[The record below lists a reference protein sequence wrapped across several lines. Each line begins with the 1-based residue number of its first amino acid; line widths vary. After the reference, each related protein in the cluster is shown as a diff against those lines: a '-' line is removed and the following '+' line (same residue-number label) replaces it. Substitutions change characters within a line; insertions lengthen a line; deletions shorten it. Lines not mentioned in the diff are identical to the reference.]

1 MEREKEIEMNKY
13 EKQKITF
20 FINFNHEFLGNNVY
34 LCDSEI
40 ISNQDNILIVK
51 KSNLVKMGDKKE
63 SIINSKNIV
72 ILLSYS
78 REKDYDKLL
87 TGYLYMDNKD
97 YKISDYVRFESR
109 QIGNFC
115 YDNIGI
121 CYLDENIFFHHS

>member
-1 MEREKEIEMNKY
+1 MEKKKEKKKNIY

-20 FINFNHEFLGNNVY
+20 FINFNHEFIDNIVY

-40 ISNQDNILIVK
+40 ISEQENILIVK
-51 KSNLVKMGDKKE
+51 KSNLVKIGDTEE
-63 SIINSKNIV
+63 SITNSKDIV
-72 ILLSYS
+72 ILLNYY

-87 TGYLYMDNKD
+87 TGYLYLDNKH
-97 YKISDYVRFESR
+97 YKISNYARFASR

-121 CYLDENIFFHHS
+121 CYLDELF